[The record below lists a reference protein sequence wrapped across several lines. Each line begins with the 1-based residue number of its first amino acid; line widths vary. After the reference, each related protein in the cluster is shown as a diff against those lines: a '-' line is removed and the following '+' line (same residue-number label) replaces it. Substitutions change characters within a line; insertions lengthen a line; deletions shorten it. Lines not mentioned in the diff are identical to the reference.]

1 MASIQPMTG
10 DGIFRGP
17 ASKSPKIMKTIGQ
30 LFMELCDKHPEKIF
44 QIEADTGEKESYAH
58 AKQRAVR
65 LACALKKRNLVQP
78 GDTTMVCSE
87 NTIHNI
93 IPILATIFLGG
104 SAASIDPMESVEEM
118 AGALAYSE
126 PKIIFT
132 EKKSAGML
140 KEAHKELEAKNNQR
154 YQVAFFVIGAD
165 EKIDGDVERI
175 EDFALPCPEENNFQL
190 HPQDSFDTAIYVF
203 TSGTTSLPK
212 PVALSHYGVL
222 HGFKCLV
229 DEMDN
234 VNPEVITHFASL
246 YWISAI
252 LLTGVTLSHG
262 GTKVIAP
269 KIPALNLLEYIE
281 KYQITFAFMPNTY
294 TYDITNLPAE
304 IIAQHDTSSL
314 YSIAVA
320 GSPMDASQLRK
331 MRATLPQTKVTMIYG
346 STECTAISAFDLQDF
361 KAYEEKILS
370 SGKLVADV
378 EVKIVDLETRC
389 LLPANKVGEI
399 LVRSPYMMK
408 GYYEKCIV
416 IPKSPFDENG
426 FLKTGDLGFF
436 DSDNY
441 LFVTDRINDTF
452 KYKTY
457 QVSPLSIER
466 VLLEHA
472 AVKNAVV
479 FNVFHERDRNHA
491 AAIVTLKPGFESSAE
506 EIKAFANARLSEK
519 NKIRAKVW
527 IREQIPYETQTGKVQ
542 RARIRKEF
550 SKKMQEESTQS

>member
-1 MASIQPMTG
+1 MIPTSTGFVRYCHLRVHQRHYQPSKTG
-10 DGIFRGP
+10 GFVP
-17 ASKSPKIMKTIGQ
+17 LWSS
-30 LFMELCDKHPEKIF
+30 
-44 QIEADTGEKESYAH
+44 S
-58 AKQRAVR
+58 R
-65 LACALKKRNLVQP
+65 LQMP
-78 GDTTMVCSE
+78 GRVS
-87 NTIHNI
+87 
-93 IPILATIFLGG
+93 
-104 SAASIDPMESVEEM
+104 
-118 AGALAYSE
+118 
-126 PKIIFT
+126 
-132 EKKSAGML
+132 
-140 KEAHKELEAKNNQR
+140 
-154 YQVAFFVIGAD
+154 AFFNLTN
-165 EKIDGDVERI
+165 KIAGNI
-175 EDFALPCPEENNFQL
+175 NLF
-190 HPQDSFDTAIYVF
+190 S
-203 TSGTTSLPK
+203 
-212 PVALSHYGVL
+212 
-222 HGFKCLV
+222 
-229 DEMDN
+229 EMDN

-262 GTKVIAP
+262 GT
-269 KIPALNLLEYIE
+269 
-281 KYQITFAFMPNTY
+281 
-294 TYDITNLPAE
+294 
-304 IIAQHDTSSL
+304 
-314 YSIAVA
+314 
-320 GSPMDASQLRK
+320 
-331 MRATLPQTKVTMIYG
+331 
-346 STECTAISAFDLQDF
+346 
-361 KAYEEKILS
+361 
-370 SGKLVADV
+370 
-378 EVKIVDLETRC
+378 KIVDLETRC

>member
-1 MASIQPMTG
+1 MIPTSTGFVRYCHLRVHQRHYQPSKTG
-10 DGIFRGP
+10 GFVP
-17 ASKSPKIMKTIGQ
+17 LWSS
-30 LFMELCDKHPEKIF
+30 
-44 QIEADTGEKESYAH
+44 S
-58 AKQRAVR
+58 R
-65 LACALKKRNLVQP
+65 LQMP
-78 GDTTMVCSE
+78 GRVS
-87 NTIHNI
+87 
-93 IPILATIFLGG
+93 
-104 SAASIDPMESVEEM
+104 
-118 AGALAYSE
+118 
-126 PKIIFT
+126 
-132 EKKSAGML
+132 
-140 KEAHKELEAKNNQR
+140 
-154 YQVAFFVIGAD
+154 AFFNLTN
-165 EKIDGDVERI
+165 KIAGNI
-175 EDFALPCPEENNFQL
+175 NLF
-190 HPQDSFDTAIYVF
+190 S
-203 TSGTTSLPK
+203 
-212 PVALSHYGVL
+212 
-222 HGFKCLV
+222 
-229 DEMDN
+229 EMDN

-294 TYDITNLPAE
+294 TYDITKLPAE

-331 MRATLPQTKVTMIYG
+331 MRATLPQTK
-346 STECTAISAFDLQDF
+346 
-361 KAYEEKILS
+361 
-370 SGKLVADV
+370 
-378 EVKIVDLETRC
+378 IVDLETRC
-389 LLPANKVGEI
+389 LLPANEVGEI

-408 GYYEKCIV
+408 GYHEKCIV
-416 IPKSPFDENG
+416 FPKSPLDETG

-472 AVKNAVV
+472 AVKSAVA
-479 FNVFHERDRNHA
+479 FNVFHEQDRNHA
-491 AAIVTLKPGFESSAE
+491 AAIVTLKPGFEGSAE

-519 NKIRAKVW
+519 HKIRAKVW
-527 IREQIPYETQTGKVQ
+527 IREQIPYKTRTGKVQ
-542 RARIRKEF
+542 RAHIREEF
-550 SKKMQEESTQS
+550 SKKMQEECTQS